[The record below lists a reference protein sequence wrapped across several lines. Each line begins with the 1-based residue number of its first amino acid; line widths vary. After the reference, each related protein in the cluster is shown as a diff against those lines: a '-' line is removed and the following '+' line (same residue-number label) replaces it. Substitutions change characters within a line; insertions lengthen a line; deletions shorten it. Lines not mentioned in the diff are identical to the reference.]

1 MAAII
6 VIVFVPFSS
15 DSALSQDIHIADVEV
30 GHVVRS
36 FAGEG
41 IVEPQSEVIILSP
54 ASSIIK
60 EILKEVG
67 SHVNAAEPMII
78 LDPRTIQTEIENIQD
93 QLEVKQNALRKN
105 RLKARSTKVDLDY
118 NVQVKTLELLL

>member
-1 MAAII
+1 MSRIRNGIYIGLPLLIMAAII

-36 FAGEG
+36 FTGEG

-60 EILKEVG
+60 EIL
-67 SHVNAAEPMII
+67 SRNC
-78 LDPRTIQTEIENIQD
+78 
-93 QLEVKQNALRKN
+93 
-105 RLKARSTKVDLDY
+105 RSKRNKD
-118 NVQVKTLELLL
+118 